1 MKLNRRLFFLLLG
14 TSVVGFAQKAP
25 KKEGK
30 DSAQID
36 TVKILSSEENEKNT
50 YRVFNE
56 FTEAGLNE
64 NLDKYSNNFLIR
76 KQNEL
81 FNSIDYEIQNAENTI
96 KQGIDYKGFTKE
108 LEYEIEIKK
117 VALVGLFEN
126 DSRYLTYR
134 NLTVTSLLLN
144 EISNRIESQLIKI
157 NGNNK
162 ALGEIQNKI
171 DSLFTSK
178 ELYLSPVDSVSK
190 MIYFNRFMTV
200 DNNYKSLHLRL
211 KNALDSIHK
220 LEILGTKF
228 KYSVESD
235 KIEIENLRKAEV
247 NDLFVKHES
256 LFKSE
261 TNSLGFRANLV
272 YSLKKESLLVI
283 FYIFNHGL
291 IFGILF
297 LTILAIW
304 LYLNVLKRKYIKSE
318 LLQKFKYPVQI
329 LRYPFASTLVVTL
342 TLFQFFMSQPPF
354 IISGILWAIIGFSLI
369 FLFRETTTVHYQRFW
384 IIMYILTLAAI
395 CIQAIILK
403 SAVESWLILVVSI
416 ATIAFGIYSY
426 IHRHRWDSS
435 LLLWIIVIMIV
446 MEFIAIGFLLFG
458 NYNVSKIFMTLGI
471 YNILIAVSL
480 LSTFHIINDMALFS
494 GYISDTEDE
503 KKISFTSMQLYT
515 INKGYTVLFV
525 VAWLVLVNRNS
536 YWYQTLLKPFE
547 DTYSKERSIGDF
559 TFTFES
565 VTIFFAVIVIATFI
579 SKIVS
584 FLASDKQRNL
594 SNGKPNKIGSW
605 LLLIRILIITIGILI
620 AFSSAGIPMD
630 RFTIIISALGV
641 GIGFGLQTL
650 VNNLVSGVIIA
661 FEKPVNLDDIV
672 EVGGQTGQMKSI
684 GIRSSVVTTYDGAD
698 VIIPNGDLLSQHLTN
713 WTMGSAKR
721 RYEINVGVAY
731 GTDLK
736 VAQTVILKVVQAH
749 VLVLKTPEPMVWF
762 TNFNDSAI
770 DIAVKYWVP
779 HFNYGN
785 DVKSDLIMGID
796 VALKENNIV
805 IPFPQQDL
813 HIRTTV
819 ENPLDPKDQEVPLQ
833 ATLESPP
840 DTKKPK
846 N

>member
-1 MKLNRRLFFLLLG
+1 MKLKNILFFLIVGIHFLG
-14 TSVVGFAQKAP
+14 FGQNNR
-25 KKEGK
+25 KKQVL
-30 DSAQID
+30 DTVQID
-36 TVKILSSEENEKNT
+36 TVKILSSEETDKNS
-50 YRVFNE
+50 YRVFSKFSE
-56 FTEAGLNE
+56 EGLIE
-64 NLDKYSNNFLIR
+64 NQNKYSNNFLIR

-81 FNSIDYEIQNAENTI
+81 FNSIDFEIQNAENTI

-108 LEYEIEIKK
+108 LEYEIDIKK
-117 VALVGLFEN
+117 LALVGLFEN
-126 DSRYLTYR
+126 DNRYLTYR
-134 NLTVTSLLLN
+134 NLTVTSLLLS

-157 NGNNK
+157 NGNNE
-162 ALGEIQNKI
+162 ALSSIQNKI
-171 DSLFTSK
+171 DSLFTLK
-178 ELYLSPVDSVSK
+178 ELYQAPADSVSK

-220 LEILGTKF
+220 LQIVGTKF

-247 NDLFVKHES
+247 DDLFIKRES
-256 LFKSE
+256 LFKNE
-261 TNSLGFRANLV
+261 NNSLGFNYNLQ
-272 YSLKKESLLVI
+272 YSLKKESLLVV
-283 FYIFNHGL
+283 FYIFNHIM
-291 IFGILF
+291 IFGILL
-297 LTILAIW
+297 LTILGIW
-304 LYLNVLKRKYIKSE
+304 LYLHVLKRKYIKSE

-329 LRYPFASTLVVTL
+329 LKYPFASTLVVTL

-354 IISGILWAIIGFSLI
+354 IITGILWTIIGFSLI
-369 FLFRETTTVHYQRFW
+369 FLFKETTTVYYQRFW
-384 IIMYILTLAAI
+384 IIMYVLTLIAI
-395 CIQAIILK
+395 CLQAIILK
-403 SAVESWLILVVSI
+403 SALESWFILIVS
-416 ATIAFGIYSY
+416 ATAIVYGLYSY
-426 IHRHRWDSS
+426 IHRNKWDSS
-435 LLLWIIVIMIV
+435 LLLWIIILMVV
-446 MEFIAIGFLLFG
+446 LEFIAIGFLLFG

-471 YNILIAVSL
+471 YNILIAVCL
-480 LSTFHIINDMALFS
+480 LSTFHLINDIALFS

-503 KKISFTSMQLYT
+503 KKISFTHLQLYT
-515 INKGYTVLFV
+515 INKGYTILFI
-525 VAWLVLVNRNS
+525 VAWVILVNRNS
-536 YWYQTLLKPFE
+536 YWYQTILKPFE

-565 VTIFFAVIVIATFI
+565 VFIFFAVIVIATFI

-584 FLASDKQRNL
+584 FLASDKQKNL
-594 SNGKPNKIGSW
+594 SNGKTNKIGSW
-605 LLLIRILIITIGILI
+605 LLLIRILIITVGILV

-713 WTMGSAKR
+713 WTMGSTKR

-736 VAQTVILKVVQAH
+736 LAQSVIMKVLENN
-749 VLVLKTPEPMVWF
+749 VLVLKNPEPMVWF
-762 TNFNDSAI
+762 TQFGESSI
-770 DIAVKYWVP
+770 DISVKYWVP

-785 DVKSDLIMGID
+785 DVKSDLIMAINE
-796 VALKENNIV
+796 VLKENNIV

-813 HIRTTV
+813 HIQ
-819 ENPLDPKDQEVPLQ
+819 PYPKKIESAND
-833 ATLESPP
+833 LEE
-840 DTKKPK
+840 K

>member
-1 MKLNRRLFFLLLG
+1 MKLNKIVCFLLLAIHFL
-14 TSVVGFAQKAP
+14 GFGQKDRN
-25 KKEGK
+25 KKEV
-30 DSAQID
+30 DTAQVD
-36 TVKILSSEENEKNT
+36 TVKILSSEEGEKNS

-56 FTEAGLNE
+56 FTETGLKD
-64 NLDKYSNNFLIR
+64 NLDKYSNNFIIR

-81 FNSIDYEIQNAENTI
+81 FNSIDYEIQNAENII

-117 VALVGLFEN
+117 SALAGLFNN
-126 DSRYLTYR
+126 DPHYLTYR

-144 EISNRIESQLIKI
+144 EISKRIESQLIKI
-157 NGNNK
+157 NENNK
-162 ALGEIQNKI
+162 ALGGIQNKI

-178 ELYLSPVDSVSK
+178 ELYLSPADSVSK

-220 LEILGTKF
+220 LEIVGTKF

-235 KIEIENLRKAEV
+235 KIEIENLRKAEI
-247 NDLFVKHES
+247 DDMFIKRES
-256 LFKSE
+256 LFKTGSD
-261 TNSLGFRANLV
+261 SLTFHSNFI
-272 YSLKKESLLVI
+272 YSFKKEALLVV
-283 FYIFNHGL
+283 FYVFNHL
-291 IFGILF
+291 IIFTILL
-297 LTILAIW
+297 LTILGIW
-304 LYLNVLKRKYIKSE
+304 LYLNVLKRKYITSE
-318 LLQKFKYPVQI
+318 LLKKFKYPVQI
-329 LRYPFASTLVVTL
+329 LKNPFAATLVITL
-342 TLFQFFMSQPPF
+342 TLFQFFMTQPPF
-354 IISGILWAIIGFSLI
+354 VITGIFWIIIGFSLI
-369 FLFRETTTVHYQRFW
+369 FLFKNTTTVHYQRFW
-384 IIMYILTLAAI
+384 LVIYLLTVSSI
-395 CIQAIILK
+395 FIHSIILK
-403 SAVESWLILVVSI
+403 SPAVSWFILVTGLI
-416 ATIAFGIYSY
+416 AIVFGIYSY
-426 IHRHRWDSS
+426 IHRKKWDSKF
-435 LLLWIIVIMIV
+435 LLWIIVLMVVLEIV
-446 MEFIAIGFLLFG
+446 AMVFLFLG
-458 NYNVSKIFMTLGI
+458 NYNLSKIFMTVGI
-471 YNILIAVSL
+471 YNIFIAVFL
-480 LSTFHIINDMALFS
+480 LCTFHIINDIALFS
-494 GYISDTEDE
+494 GYIIDTEDE
-503 KKISFTSMQLYT
+503 KKISFSNLQLYT
-515 INKGYTVLFV
+515 ISKGYTVLFV
-525 VAWLVLVNRNS
+525 IAWIILINRNS
-536 YWYQTLLKPFE
+536 YWYQTILKPFE

-565 VTIFFAVIVIATFI
+565 VTIFFAVIIIATFI
-579 SKIVS
+579 SRIVS
-584 FLASDKQRNL
+584 FLASDKQKN
-594 SNGKPNKIGSW
+594 NAHGKTNRIGSW
-605 LLLIRILIITIGILI
+605 LLLIRILIITVGILV

-736 VAQTVILKVVQAH
+736 ITQSVILKVVQDH
-749 VLVLKTPEPMVWF
+749 VLVLKNPEPMVWF
-762 TNFNDSAI
+762 TKFNESSI

-813 HIRTTV
+813 HIRTTL
-819 ENPLDPKDQEVPLQ
+819 ENPLDTAEPDLTIQT
-833 ATLESPP
+833 TLESPP
-840 DTKKPK
+840 ETKQPE

>member
-1 MKLNRRLFFLLLG
+1 MKLNKIVLFLIYGTSLLG
-14 TSVVGFAQKAP
+14 FSQNDP
-25 KKEGK
+25 KKEVK
-30 DSAQID
+30 DSTKID

-50 YRVFNE
+50 YRVFNK

-81 FNSIDYEIQNAENTI
+81 FNSIDFEIQNAENTI

-108 LEYEIEIKK
+108 LEYEIKIKK
-117 VALVGLFEN
+117 SALEGLFTN

-157 NGNNK
+157 NDNNK
-162 ALGEIQNKI
+162 ALGGIQNKI

-178 ELYLSPVDSVSK
+178 ELYLSPADSVSK

-220 LEILGTKF
+220 LEILGNKF

-235 KIEIENLRKAEV
+235 KIEIENLRKSEV

-256 LFKSE
+256 LFKSDDD
-261 TNSLGFRANLV
+261 SLSFKSILL
-272 YSLKKESLLVI
+272 YSLKKEFLLVV
-283 FYIFNHGL
+283 FYIFNHEV
-291 IFGILF
+291 IFGILL
-297 LTILAIW
+297 LTILGIW
-304 LYLNVLKRKYIKSE
+304 LYLNVLKRKYIKSD

-329 LRYPFASTLVVTL
+329 LKYPFASTLVVTL

-354 IISGILWAIIGFSLI
+354 IITGILWIIIGFSLI
-369 FLFRETTTVHYQRFW
+369 FLFKETTTIYYQRFW
-384 IIMYILTLAAI
+384 FIIYLLSLAAI
-395 CIQAIILK
+395 GIQSIILK
-403 SAVESWLILVVSI
+403 SATESWLILIVSLI
-416 ATIAFGIYSY
+416 TIAYGIYSY
-426 IHRHRWDSS
+426 VHRNQWDSE
-435 LLLWIIVIMIV
+435 LLLWIIVLMVVLEVIS
-446 MEFIAIGFLLFG
+446 IGFLMSG

-471 YNILIAVSL
+471 YNIFIAVSL

-503 KKISFTSMQLYT
+503 KKISFTHLQLYT
-515 INKGYTVLFV
+515 INKGYTILFV
-525 VAWLVLVNRNS
+525 VAWIILVNRNS
-536 YWYQTLLKPFE
+536 YWYQTILKPFE

-565 VTIFFAVIVIATFI
+565 VFIFFAVIVIATFI

-584 FLASDKQRNL
+584 FLASDKQKNL
-594 SNGKPNKIGSW
+594 SNGKTNKIGSW
-605 LLLIRILIITIGILI
+605 LLLIRILIITVGILV

-713 WTMGSAKR
+713 WTMGSTKR

-736 VAQTVILKVVQAH
+736 LTQSVIMKVLENN
-749 VLVLKTPEPMVWF
+749 VLVLKNPEPMVWF
-762 TNFNDSAI
+762 TQFGESSI

-785 DVKSDLIMGID
+785 DVKSDLIMAINE
-796 VALKENNIV
+796 VLKENNIV

-813 HIRTTV
+813 HIQPYPR
-819 ENPLDPKDQEVPLQ
+819 EIDSAND
-833 ATLESPP
+833 LEE
-840 DTKKPK
+840 K